1 MTNGYFTVET
11 DKRLTQQLDELLKGY
26 TITTTDWNDMTK
38 NIGKT
43 GGSTTTKTKNDY
55 IDWVERRLKKLA
67 QTTKGVFSSIS
78 DYISFTGKN
87 NQLKKAM
94 QAISA
99 EIQAQ
104 EEAYNTYMDSAAAIG
119 LDSTWVSWLQNGGNL
134 VQDVTTFDDELKGK
148 ANRYKELYDKA
159 MDCKNAIADLKK
171 TEKEYAEQMLSNIDK
186 YYDNRINRA
195 KNSVDYYNSLD
206 TDTQFILMRQ
216 EDSDFYKSEMNCR
229 QPVRAAKILTIQKSD
244 DKI

>member
-1 MTNGYFTVET
+1 
-11 DKRLTQQLDELLKGY
+11 
-26 TITTTDWNDMTK
+26 
-38 NIGKT
+38 
-43 GGSTTTKTKNDY
+43 
-55 IDWVERRLKKLA
+55 
-67 QTTKGVFSSIS
+67 
-78 DYISFTGKN
+78 
-87 NQLKKAM
+87 M

-134 VQDVTTFDDELKGK
+134 VQDVTTFDDELKEK

-171 TEKEYAEQMLSNIDK
+171 TEKEYAEQMLSNI
-186 YYDNRINRA
+186 
-195 KNSVDYYNSLD
+195 
-206 TDTQFILMRQ
+206 FILMRQ

>member
-87 NQLKKAM
+87 N
-94 QAISA
+94 
-99 EIQAQ
+99 
-104 EEAYNTYMDSAAAIG
+104 
-119 LDSTWVSWLQNGGNL
+119 
-134 VQDVTTFDDELKGK
+134 
-148 ANRYKELYDKA
+148 
-159 MDCKNAIADLKK
+159 
-171 TEKEYAEQMLSNIDK
+171 
-186 YYDNRINRA
+186 
-195 KNSVDYYNSLD
+195 
-206 TDTQFILMRQ
+206 
-216 EDSDFYKSEMNCR
+216 
-229 QPVRAAKILTIQKSD
+229 
-244 DKI
+244 